1 MNDDHSAPLPFHE
14 IYSVF
19 EFALVSV
26 PNGTPRQSV
35 KNVGEFESV
44 EDAFATALSNA
55 RREAALLAHQY
66 ASLSSAESGEPVVT
80 LLSTE
85 WGYDIRHEHQT
96 VTRYWVHSR
105 PAPAA

>member
-1 MNDDHSAPLPFHE
+1 MNDDHSTPLPFHE

-44 EDAFATALSNA
+44 EEAFATALSRA
-55 RREAALLAHQY
+55 RHEAALLAHQY
-66 ASLSSAESGEPVVT
+66 ANLASAESGEPAVT

-85 WGYDIRHEHQT
+85 WGYDIRHDHQT

-105 PAPAA
+105 PAA